1 MSGRAISGKG
11 IGKQVKHRMVVRDS
25 IGGITKPAIGRLCQ
39 TAGIKRVGSLV
50 YEEVRGVMKVF
61 MEDILRDVVTFTE
74 HDRRK
79 TVQQGDLDA
88 GLQVHNI
95 YLGAG
100 VNPNTT
106 NTFTT
111 KKARQR
117 STKAPAE
124 GEEKK
129 AHRFKPG
136 TVALQEIR
144 YQQKHSDDFS
154 IPKANFQR
162 LTREICQDYSVDLR
176 FSHNFMELFQLV
188 VENYLIKL
196 LENANL
202 CCIHAERQTVSAK
215 DIWLAR
221 HIARNS

>member
-1 MSGRAISGKG
+1 MTTKG
-11 IGKQVKHRMVVRDS
+11 EKKVVKHRKLIRDS
-25 IGGITKPAIGRLCQ
+25 IQGITKPAIGRLCQ
-39 TAGIKRVGSLV
+39 TAGIKRVSSLI

-61 MEDILRDVVTFTE
+61 MEDVLKDTITFTE

-79 TVQQGDLDA
+79 TVQQADLDA
-88 GLQVHNI
+88 ALQVHGI

-100 VNPNTT
+100 VNPNTN

-117 STKAPAE
+117 TTKAPAE
-124 GEEKK
+124 NGDVKK
-129 AHRFKPG
+129 PHRFKPG

-144 YQQKHSDDFS
+144 YQQKHSDNFS

-162 LTREICQDYSVDLR
+162 LTREISSNYFDDLR

-188 VENYLIKL
+188 VENYLVKI
-196 LENANL
+196 LEDANL
-202 CCIHAERQTVSAK
+202 CCIHAGRQTVQAS
-215 DIWLAR
+215 DVQLAR
-221 HIARNS
+221 NIILNHK